1 MPEEGLEPR
10 WCAGVRPPPER
21 ATPLP
26 ARDTWR
32 AMSQENVEVVL
43 EFLRC
48 GEANDVNG
56 VATLVHPDVEATA
69 VRDCPEPGPFLG
81 ADAVV
86 AEFKRL
92 TEWGEMRFTDFDLVA
107 DEGDWVVAG
116 FRWQMRGAESGIETH
131 FDVAV
136 AVRVKE
142 ARVIEWHNRWTQ
154 AEALQA
160 AGLSE

>member
-1 MPEEGLEPR
+1 VG
-10 WCAGVRPPPER
+10 G
-21 ATPLP
+21 
-26 ARDTWR
+26 
-32 AMSQENVEVVL
+32 
-43 EFLRC
+43 
-48 GEANDVNG
+48 
-56 VATLVHPDVEATA
+56 
-69 VRDCPEPGPFLG
+69 
-81 ADAVV
+81 DAVH
-86 AEFKRL
+86 RL
-92 TEWGEMRFTDFDLVA
+92 DLVA